1 MKGIFLTL
9 LVGASSL
16 VSGFELNTERAL
28 LRYDFLNLDLLTRF
42 KFGWCTF
49 FENSDEGS
57 IHNKI
62 YGVRVS
68 SNVWATLRVDLLDFY

>member
-16 VSGFELNTERAL
+16 VNGFELNTDRTL
-28 LRYDFLNLDLLTRF
+28 LRHDFLNLDLLTRF
-42 KFGWCTF
+42 KFGWGTF

-57 IHNKI
+57 IHNEI

-68 SNVWATLRVDLLDFY
+68 SNVWATLRVDLLNFY